1 MEQEGQI
8 TRGLCYACFPGSSK
22 PVDEELL
29 TRFAN
34 AVSPASVKI
43 VKSFVDIRNKKSPRN
58 RPNWNAVL
66 EECQFEDIDYI
77 VIPAI
82 SMLSYHLSTA
92 IEVAREVRKKYNIK
106 IHFLYEDICTGGEET
121 DQELYV
127 DILSAI
133 DYESHR
139 SNRISSLK
147 RGYGPFW
154 ESRKKNSENP
164 IGTVAYIGFPQKS
177 MICSDEKMLT
187 YLRNLMPEGIEIKA
201 VYSDFKGKGKYTTKE
216 GWTNA
221 VSACGSP
228 DIGLLIVSSADVIG
242 KEIMDIVAFTKHMED
257 KNGVETY
264 FLIEDIYS
272 GDVKYE
278 AAVALHCAAMEA
290 QERFSKRKEKLKEVF
305 RQIAADYED

>member
-1 MEQEGQI
+1 MEQDGQI
-8 TRGLCYACFPGSSK
+8 IRGLCYACFPGTSQ

-43 VKSFVDIRNKKSPRN
+43 EKSFVDIRNKKAPRN
-58 RPNWNAVL
+58 RPNWNAIL

-82 SMLSYHLSTA
+82 AMLSYHLSTA

-127 DILSAI
+127 DVLSAI
-133 DYESHR
+133 DFDSHR
-139 SNRISSLK
+139 NQSISSLK
-147 RGYGPFW
+147 KGYGPFW
-154 ESRKKNSENP
+154 EMRKNNP
-164 IGTVAYIGFPQKS
+164 PKSNGVIAYIGFPQKN
-177 MICSDEKMLT
+177 MICSNEKLLSF
-187 YLRNLMPEGIEIKA
+187 LRGVMPREFEIKA
-201 VYSDFKGKGKYTTKE
+201 VYSDYKGKGKYTTKE
-216 GWTNA
+216 GWTNV

-228 DIGLLIVSSADVIG
+228 DVGMLIVSSTDVIG
-242 KEIMDIVAFTKHMED
+242 KDVMDIVAFTKHMED

-264 FLIEDIYS
+264 FLIEDIYT
-272 GDVKYE
+272 GDAKFDE
-278 AAVALHCAAMEA
+278 AVVLHCAAMEA
-290 QERFSKRKEKLKEVF
+290 EEKLCKRKEKLKEVF
-305 RQIAADYED
+305 RQIAADYEE

>member
-8 TRGLCYACFPGSSK
+8 IRGLCYACFPGSST
-22 PVDEELL
+22 PVDEDLL
-29 TRFAN
+29 TKFAN

-43 VKSFVDIRNKKSPRN
+43 EKSFVDIRNKKAPRN
-58 RPNWNAVL
+58 RPNWNAIL

-82 SMLSYHLSTA
+82 TMLSYQLSTA

-106 IHFLYEDICTGGEET
+106 IHFLYEDIFTGGEET

-127 DILSAI
+127 DVLSAI
-133 DYESHR
+133 DYDSHR
-139 SNRISSLK
+139 NNRISSLK

-154 ESRKKNSENP
+154 ELRKKNSEKP
-164 IGTVAYIGFPQKS
+164 TGAVAYVGFPQKS
-177 MICSDEKMLT
+177 MVCSNEKMLP
-187 YLRNLMPEGIEIKA
+187 YMQSIMPREIEVKA

-221 VSACGSP
+221 VSACGSS
-228 DIGLLIVSSADVIG
+228 DIGLLIVSSTDVIG
-242 KEIMDIVAFTKHMED
+242 KEIMDIVAFTKHMAD

-264 FLIEDIYS
+264 FLIEDIYT
-272 GDVKYE
+272 GDLKFE
-278 AAVALHCAAMEA
+278 AAVALHCSAMEA
-290 QERFSKRKEKLKEVF
+290 EEKLSNRKEKMKEVF
-305 RQIAADYED
+305 RQIAADYEA